1 MTLSIAPIDP
11 AADEAF
17 RAAHVGAS
25 EVAALFGMSPWLTE
39 FELWHRKAGN
49 IATPDFNAVVDGV
62 PENERVYW
70 GVKMEPVIVEAA
82 CERWGY
88 EPLQSPHFLS
98 NGKGLGGHP
107 DRIVNCPERGRGVL
121 EVKTADWLVVKG
133 WGDEPPAHYLLQNL
147 TYQGLAG
154 CDWGDVIVLVGGNKL
169 ERFQYDFRPKIYADI
184 EARVAAFWQSVR
196 DGKAPKPD
204 YSRDGRTLID
214 VIGAPTDEVIDL
226 RNDFDAGALAG
237 DYLAAK
243 EAEKAAAQR
252 ADTIKAQ
259 IIEKIGTA
267 GFALLPDHKI
277 SATQTKGSPGTLITE
292 AMVGTTIGA
301 RKGYRRFDVKGLN

>member
-107 DRIVNCPERGRGVL
+107 DRIVNCPERGRGIL

-169 ERFQYDFRPKIYADI
+169 ERFQYDIRPKIYADI

-204 YSRDGRTLID
+204 YSRDGRTLVD

-226 RNDFDAGALAG
+226 RNDFDAGDLAG
-237 DYLAAK
+237 QYLAAK
-243 EAEKAAAQR
+243 EVEKAAVQR

-259 IIEKIGTA
+259 LIEKIGTA

-277 SATQTKGSPGTLITE
+277 SATQTKGTPDRLITSD
-292 AMVGTTIGA
+292 MVGEVIKG
-301 RKGYRRFDVKGLN
+301 RRGYRRFDVKGLA